1 LLYTAG
7 PVLFTLP
14 PELLAAHKPRFAGA
28 EQS

>member
-14 PELLAAHKPRFAGA
+14 ADELARHKPGFSGT